1 MRSGYSLGKTRSW
14 SYFSLALF
22 VFGQL
27 LRAQVFT
34 ATGGVSTISNAQG
47 GQLTMTGSGYALSI
61 GGGESNG
68 QFAEGFR
75 YVKQTARAKYILG
88 DQYAR
93 FDLPTDVFDP
103 GHFIDLL
110 GVGVETTFRN
120 ASVLAFVGATSTD
133 VSNPIFSAA
142 TADHAAAA
150 LLVRQKLSSSL
161 KLTSYSLLS
170 AKPTSIEGLQWT
182 PLEHLTFAVSGG
194 VGAGH
199 AYGATSLDFLSPHFD
214 VKAAFIYA
222 GDQFQRYIGKSPA
235 LAEPDRGNIAFSWKP
250 SGWVMVTGGHQSFLS
265 SPSSNTPGLKTS
277 LDDLSV
283 GATILGAEVTATAF
297 HSTYMASS
305 TNAIA
310 CSAAKSLGRRLSL
323 QGSYLEAWP
332 SSGPPTVTLLTNV
345 TETLTPRWTLSQLI
359 TQSAG
364 QKTVSFGGSFLSN
377 LATVSLDY
385 QNYYVPSRAQ
395 DPFQRAVIADVQ
407 LRAFGRVTLHGAT
420 FVDPQ
425 GHLKYT
431 ANAICLLNR
440 ENNQNALSQKIVIGG
455 NMIRGRVIDQ
465 SGLPVSGAALQFDE
479 SLIFT
484 DSGGR
489 FFLRESRARIHK
501 LTVMTS
507 RFLNEGHY
515 LVVDAP
521 KSLSS
526 GSADRDE
533 TVIVIRQSP

>member
-1 MRSGYSLGKTRSW
+1 MRSHDSIGKSRSW
-14 SYFSLALF
+14 SHSAFALF
-22 VFGQL
+22 LFGQL

-75 YVKQTARAKYILG
+75 YVKQTARAKYIVG

-103 GHFIDLL
+103 GHFVDLL
-110 GVGVETTFRN
+110 GFGVETTVRN

-150 LLVRQKLSSSL
+150 LLVRERLSSSL

-182 PLEHLTFAVSGG
+182 PREHLTLALSGG
-194 VGAGH
+194 IGAGH

-214 VKAAFIYA
+214 IKAAYIYA

-250 SGWVMVTGGHQSFLS
+250 YEWVTLTGGHQGFLS
-265 SPSSNTPGLKTS
+265 SPSSDTPGLRTS
-277 LDDLSV
+277 LDDFSI
-283 GATILGAEVTATAF
+283 GATIRGAEVTATAF
-297 HSTYMASS
+297 HSTYMATS

-310 CSAAKSLGRRLSL
+310 CSAAKTFGQRLSL
-323 QGSYLEAWP
+323 QESYLEAWP
-332 SSGPPTVTLLTNV
+332 SSGPPTVTVLTNV
-345 TETLTPRWTLSQLI
+345 TEMLTPRWTLSQLV
-359 TQSAG
+359 TQSSG
-364 QKTVSFGGSFLSN
+364 QNTVSFGGSFLSN
-377 LATVSLDY
+377 LAAISLDY
-385 QNYYVPSRAQ
+385 QNYYVPSRVQ

-420 FVDPQ
+420 FIDPQ

-440 ENNQNALSQKIVIGG
+440 ENNENALSQKIVIGG

-465 SGLPVSGAALQFDE
+465 NSLPVSGAALQFDE
-479 SLIFT
+479 SLIYT
-484 DSGGR
+484 DSSGG
-489 FFLRESRARIHK
+489 FFLRARRARIHK
-501 LTVMTS
+501 LIVMTN
-507 RFLNEGHY
+507 RFLNEDRY

-533 TVIVIRQSP
+533 TVIVLRKSP